1 MGAACLSFLVEI
13 TTGSLSSHPNHHAPE
28 SQGCPLALPM
38 DSPDHL
44 LGVLKKPCRGIGP
57 SGSWL

>member
-1 MGAACLSFLVEI
+1 MSFLVEI